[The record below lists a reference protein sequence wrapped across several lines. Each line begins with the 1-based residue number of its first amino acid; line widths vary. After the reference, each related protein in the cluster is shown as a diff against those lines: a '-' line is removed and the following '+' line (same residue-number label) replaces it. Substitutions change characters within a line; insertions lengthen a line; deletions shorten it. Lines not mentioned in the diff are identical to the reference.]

1 MSVDVARTLAGLD
14 ALLARMDLG
23 VKQSIADAAHLI
35 QAAAMEK
42 APVGT
47 PGNSTNAPG
56 DLARSIE
63 VEGPT
68 GGDGIYA
75 AELGPTVIYGRQR
88 ELGGEIYP
96 QIASA
101 LHFFRFGEE
110 IYTRHVH
117 QEPEPYMLPAL
128 EENWVDIIPLV
139 NARIAEV
146 LETS

>member
-75 AELGPTVIYGRQR
+75 AELGPTVIHGRQR
-88 ELGGEIYP
+88 ELGGEIYGFEP
-96 QIASA
+96 L
-101 LHFFRFGEE
+101 LHFFRFGQE
-110 IYTRHVH
+110 IYTSRVY
-117 QEPEPYMLPAL
+117 QKPEPYMLPAL